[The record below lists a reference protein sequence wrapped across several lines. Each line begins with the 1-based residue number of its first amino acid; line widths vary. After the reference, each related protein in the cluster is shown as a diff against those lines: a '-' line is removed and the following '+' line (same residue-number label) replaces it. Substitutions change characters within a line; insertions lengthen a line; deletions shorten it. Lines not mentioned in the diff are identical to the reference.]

1 MFIHEMMDVCESSFA
16 DTTCL
21 PALMMVWITYEALLS
36 AEAAIVSH
44 TIHKDKDR
52 NPIYNRKNHK
62 KNIYGISAIKSEMKG
77 IPQAYA

>member
-62 KNIYGISAIKSEMKG
+62 KKHLWDFCY
-77 IPQAYA
+77 QV